1 MKKVKILLMICVI
14 LFPLIWVLPIP
25 RRLKDGGTLH
35 LKPILP
41 MYELYIY
48 NTKLPDKDG
57 GVMYKKGYGIHL
69 FGIAIY
75 EKLYYTNL
83 E

>member
-1 MKKVKILLMICVI
+1 
-14 LFPLIWVLPIP
+14 
-25 RRLKDGGTLH
+25 
-35 LKPILP
+35 